1 MALLL
6 HSTPERGAIWARIFA
21 QAGEPFVAGEAG
33 VADPA
38 QVTHLACWTPPADL
52 ARYPNLRTV
61 ICVGAGTDHFPPL
74 PEGVALVRTIAPGI
88 EAMVRDWVV
97 MAVLAL
103 HRELPAY
110 LEQAGRGDWRPRPA
124 RLAASR
130 RVGIMG
136 MGRIGRLAAGSLQAL
151 GFAVS
156 GYSRSGAPVEGPV
169 EGIETFGA
177 DRLPAF
183 LAGADILVCLLP
195 LTDRTRGL
203 MNDAF
208 FARLP
213 RGAGLVHAGRGAQL
227 DMPAL
232 RRALDGGRLSAA
244 MLDVTD
250 PEPLPADHWAWRDPR
265 VLITPHVAAHTDA
278 EEGAR
283 HALAV
288 IRADREGRPVPGL
301 VDRARGY

>member
-6 HSTPERGAIWARIFA
+6 HSTPERGAVWGRIFA
-21 QAGEPFVAGEAG
+21 EAGEGFIPDAASVTDAS
-33 VADPA
+33 

-61 ICVGAGTDHFPPL
+61 ICVGAGTDHFPVL
-74 PEGVALVRTIAPGI
+74 PDGVALSRTIAPGI

-97 MAVLAL
+97 MATLAL
-103 HRELPAY
+103 HRDLPFY
-110 LEQAGRGDWRPRPA
+110 LDHAARGEWQPRPA
-124 RLAASR
+124 RLARTR

-136 MGRIGRLAAGSLQAL
+136 MGRIGRLAAESLQAL

-156 GYSRSGAPVEGPV
+156 GYSRSGMPVEGV
-169 EGIETFGA
+169 EIFGA
-177 DRLPAF
+177 NRLDAF
-183 LAGADILVCLLP
+183 LSEADILVCLLP
-195 LTDRTRGL
+195 LTDETRGL
-203 MNDAF
+203 MGSAF
-208 FARLP
+208 FDRLP
-213 RGAGLVHAGRGAQL
+213 QGAGLVHAGRGAQL
-227 DMPAL
+227 DMEAL
-232 RRALDGGRLSAA
+232 RQALDGGRLSAA

-265 VLITPHVAAHTDA
+265 VLITPHIAAHTDA

-288 IRADREGRPVPGL
+288 VRADRDGQPVPGL
-301 VDRARGY
+301 VDRSRGY